1 MYSTI
6 KIKPVDG
13 KSNTYFDFS
22 KEINYEDPKFK
33 IGDIVRISKYKTIFA
48 KGYTQKRSKDVFMS
62 KRFQSTES
70 WTFFINDLNGEEIV
84 RKFYENKCQKTNQKE
99 KKALNYMLN
108 GKDSIIYLTVG
119 SIKQT

>member
-1 MYSTI
+1 MI
-6 KIKPVDG
+6 
-13 KSNTYFDFS
+13 
-22 KEINYEDPKFK
+22 
-33 IGDIVRISKYKTIFA
+33 
-48 KGYTQKRSKDVFMS
+48 

-99 KKALNYMLN
+99 KKAINYMLN